1 MPADE
6 LADVL
11 APADIE
17 PLAVPAVPDVEPD
30 PLVVPLVPDVLP
42 VAVPLVPPDG
52 VPDVVVPDAVSDVE
66 PLVEPDAPAPI
77 EAVSPLDLV
86 ALTRRKSSL
95 SCGDAWT
102 HPVSVTVCPVALEL
116 RMSGEPALEV
126 PVWLPDV
133 PA

>member
-1 MPADE
+1 MPADDP
-6 LADVL
+6 ADVLL

-42 VAVPLVPPDG
+42 VAVPLVPPDV
-52 VPDVVVPDAVSDVE
+52 VPDVVPLVLPDAVSDVE

-77 EAVSPLDLV
+77 EAVSPLDLI

-116 RMSGEPALEV
+116 RMSDEPALEV
-126 PVWLPDV
+126 PV
-133 PA
+133 